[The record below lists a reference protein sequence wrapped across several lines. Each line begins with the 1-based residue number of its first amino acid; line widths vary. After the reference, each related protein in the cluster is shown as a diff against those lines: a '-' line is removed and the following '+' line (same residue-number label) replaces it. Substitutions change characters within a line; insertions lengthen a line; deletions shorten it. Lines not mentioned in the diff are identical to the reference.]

1 MFGNSKKVEFKFDLG
16 VRVKD
21 ITCNFEGIVTQRT
34 QCLNGCLQ
42 YTVTPKVKK
51 YGDRQDAW
59 SIDEAQLILI
69 DEGVNKKVETAP
81 PKRAT
86 GGPATRVRA

>member
-16 VRVKD
+16 VRVED
-21 ITCNFEGIVTQRT
+21 ITCEFKGIITQQT

-42 YTVTPKVKK
+42 YTVTPKIKK
-51 YGDRQDAW
+51 DGGRQDSW
-59 SIDEAQLILI
+59 SIDEAQLVLI
-69 DEGVNKKVETAP
+69 DEGVNKKVETKE

-86 GGPATRVRA
+86 GGPATRVRV